1 MRAVDYHDKSPQ
13 SVCSPAGSEET
24 TKSMLPKQKVMSLLW
39 ESSIID
45 HCIVCSLLKPVPDL
59 ISV

>member
-24 TKSMLPKQKVMSLLW
+24 TKSMLPEQKGMSLLW
-39 ESSIID
+39 ESLYSFFIAET
-45 HCIVCSLLKPVPDL
+45 SP
-59 ISV
+59 